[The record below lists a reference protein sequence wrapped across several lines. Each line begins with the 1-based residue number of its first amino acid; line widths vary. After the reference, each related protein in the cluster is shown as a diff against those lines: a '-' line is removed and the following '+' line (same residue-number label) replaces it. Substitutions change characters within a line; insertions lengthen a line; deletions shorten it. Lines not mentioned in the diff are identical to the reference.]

1 MLLTISATILFV
13 VGYIL
18 ITLEHRYELHKAL
31 PAAALGAF
39 LWILIA
45 IVDSPHLEES
55 MTHMG
60 SEIFGL
66 IMFLL
71 AAMAL
76 VEILTHY
83 KLFDLIRV
91 KILSLGL
98 HDRKQLWVMGAVTFF
113 LSPIIDN
120 LTATLVILAIS
131 TRFFAGANLVRAA
144 AIIVISANAGG
155 AWSPIGDVTTI
166 MLWLAGKFTAFE
178 VIAWGFLPSLALFFV
193 STFMLTRGVSEDAHD
208 IEEEKVVLRASEKA
222 VITVGLLSFLFPV
235 LVSRIGL
242 EPYFGLIFGLGL
254 VGMMISFFKLRDL
267 KKIREN
273 GDSKEN
279 LNGIVPTHLH
289 SDIDKSLAK
298 VDLGSLIFFAGILL
312 AVGALEH
319 LGILETISHLLLGQ
333 DPTFMRY
340 FIGNGAL
347 GLLSAVMDNIPLTA
361 AAMSILH
368 TTDSAIWVLLA
379 ITAGTGGSLLAIGS
393 AAGVVAMG
401 KVKELTFFR
410 YLKIATLPAAAG
422 YVAAVT
428 VWYMQYMFFG

>member
-1 MLLTISATILFV
+1 MTLTIVASALFI

-45 IVDSPHLEES
+45 IVDSAHLEEA

-98 HDRKQLWVMGAVTFF
+98 HDRKQLWVMGAVAFF

-120 LTATLVILAIS
+120 LTATLVMLAIS
-131 TRFFAGANLVRAA
+131 TRFFQGPNLVRAA

-178 VIAWGFLPSLALFFV
+178 VIVWGFLPSLVLFFV
-193 STFMLTRGVSEDAHD
+193 STFMLTRGVSEDTRD
-208 IEEEKVVLRASEKA
+208 VEEEKVELRASEKA
-222 VITVGLLSFLFPV
+222 VIVVGLLSFLLPV
-235 LVSRIGL
+235 LVSRVGL

-267 KKIREN
+267 KKVKEAGESEEN
-273 GDSKEN
+273 PN
-279 LNGIVPTHLH
+279 CLVPTHLH

-312 AVGALEH
+312 AVGALGH
-319 LGILETISHLLLGQ
+319 LGVLDTISHVLLGQ
-333 DPTFMRY
+333 DPTLMRY

-347 GLLSAVMDNIPLTA
+347 GVLSAIMDNIPLTA
-361 AAMSILH
+361 AAMTILT
-368 TTDSAIWVLLA
+368 TTDPAIWVLLA
-379 ITAGTGGSLLAIGS
+379 ITAGTGGSMLAIGS

-410 YLKIATLPAAAG
+410 YLKIATIPAAAG
-422 YVAAVT
+422 YVAAMA
-428 VWYMQYMFFG
+428 VWYIQYSIFG